1 MTTAALHTGLLVPAN
16 NTTMEPE
23 LLEWLPQGS
32 TCARLGIPR
41 GKGMLTPADLPAYL
55 GHTVALAKAFA
66 TRDIGLVV
74 YGCTAAG
81 FMAGP
86 QRDAEVAAE
95 ISALTGK
102 PVVTTASAMTA
113 ALRHLD
119 ARRITVVTPYL
130 DAVNERLKAF
140 IEASDIAV
148 ENLASFKAETVD
160 ALAAIS
166 PEQIVELARSAMSKR
181 SDAMFIACSQLPTRA
196 ILGGLERELG
206 RPVWS
211 SIRATAWAACRDSEK
226 QELATET
233 HGNTR
238 K

>member
-1 MTTAALHTGLLVPAN
+1 MTAAALRTGLLVPIN

-23 LLEWLPQGS
+23 LLQWLPAGS
-32 TCARLGIPR
+32 TCHRLGIPR

-55 GHTVALAKAFA
+55 AHTVELARTFA
-66 TRDIGLVV
+66 TAGTDLIA

-95 ISALTGK
+95 ISGLTGK

-113 ALRHLD
+113 ALRELG
-119 ARRITVVTPYL
+119 ARHVTVVTPYL
-130 DAVNERLKAF
+130 DTVNERLTAF
-140 IEASDIAV
+140 IEASGIAV
-148 ENLASFKAETVD
+148 ENLVSFRAETVD
-160 ALAAIS
+160 ALAAIT
-166 PEQIVELARSAMSKR
+166 PGEIVDLARAAMSPR

-196 ILGGLERELG
+196 IIGGLEREFG

-211 SIRATAWAACRDSEK
+211 SIRATAWAAEIVT
-226 QELATET
+226 A
-233 HGNTR
+233 
-238 K
+238 

>member
-1 MTTAALHTGLLVPAN
+1 MTAAALRTGLLVPIN

-23 LLEWLPQGS
+23 LLQWLPAGS
-32 TCARLGIPR
+32 TCHRLGIPR

-55 GHTVALAKAFA
+55 AHTVELARTFA
-66 TRDIGLVV
+66 TAGTDLIA

-95 ISALTGK
+95 ISGLTRK

-113 ALRHLD
+113 ALRELG
-119 ARRITVVTPYL
+119 ARRVTVVTPYL
-130 DAVNERLKAF
+130 DAVNERLTAF
-140 IEASDIAV
+140 IEASGTAV
-148 ENLASFKAETVD
+148 ENLVSFRAETVD
-160 ALAAIS
+160 ALAAIT
-166 PEQIVELARSAMSKR
+166 PGEIVDLARAAMSPR

-196 ILGGLERELG
+196 IIGGLERDFG

-211 SIRATAWAACRDSEK
+211 SIRATAWAAGIVTAVIRDK
-226 QELATET
+226 
-233 HGNTR
+233 
-238 K
+238 

>member
-1 MTTAALHTGLLVPAN
+1 MTAAALHTGLLVPIN

-23 LLEWLPQGS
+23 LLQWLPAGS
-32 TCARLGIPR
+32 TCHRLGIPR

-55 GHTVALAKAFA
+55 AHTVELARTFA
-66 TRDIGLVV
+66 TAGTDLIA

-95 ISALTGK
+95 ISGLTGK

-113 ALRHLD
+113 ALRELG
-119 ARRITVVTPYL
+119 ARRVTVVTPYL
-130 DAVNERLKAF
+130 DTVNERLTAF
-140 IEASDIAV
+140 IEASGIGV
-148 ENLASFKAETVD
+148 ENLVSFRAETVD
-160 ALAAIS
+160 ALAAIT
-166 PEQIVELARSAMSKR
+166 PGEIVDLARAAMSPR

-196 ILGGLERELG
+196 IIGGLEREFG

-211 SIRATAWAACRDSEK
+211 SIRATAWAAEMVT
-226 QELATET
+226 A
-233 HGNTR
+233 
-238 K
+238 

>member
-1 MTTAALHTGLLVPAN
+1 MTTALRTGLLVPIN

-23 LLEWLPQGS
+23 LLQWLPEGS
-32 TCARLGIPR
+32 TCHRLGIPR

-55 GHTVALAKAFA
+55 AHTVELARTFA
-66 TRDIGLVV
+66 TDRTDLIA

-86 QRDAEVAAE
+86 RRDAEVAAE
-95 ISALTGK
+95 IAGLTGK

-113 ALRHLD
+113 ALQHLGV
-119 ARRITVVTPYL
+119 RRVTVVSPYL
-130 DAVNERLKAF
+130 DAVNERLKSF

-148 ENLASFKAETVD
+148 ENLESFRAETVD
-160 ALAAIS
+160 ALAAITAA
-166 PEQIVELARSAMSKR
+166 QIVDLARAAMSPR

-196 ILGGLERELG
+196 IIGDLEREFS

-211 SIRATAWAACRDSEK
+211 SIRATAWAAERQGVTTD
-226 QELATET
+226 
-233 HGNTR
+233 GDG
-238 K
+238 

>member
-1 MTTAALHTGLLVPAN
+1 VTAPALHTGLLVPAN

-23 LLEWLPQGS
+23 LLQWLPDGS
-32 TCARLGIPR
+32 TCNRLGIPR

-55 GHTVALAKAFA
+55 AHTVQLAKSFA
-66 TRDIGLVV
+66 GGDIDLIA

-113 ALRHLD
+113 SLQHLN
-119 ARRITVVTPYL
+119 ARRVTVVTPYL

-140 IEASDIAV
+140 IEAFAITVA
-148 ENLASFKAETVD
+148 NLESFRAQTVD
-160 ALAAIS
+160 ELAAIT
-166 PEQIVELARSAMSKR
+166 PAQILDLARAAMR
-181 SDAMFIACSQLPTRA
+181 RESDAMFIACSQLPTRS
-196 ILGGLERELG
+196 IIDDLEREFG

-211 SIRATAWAACRDSEK
+211 SIRATAWAARSGVAHVAE
-226 QELATET
+226 Q
-233 HGNTR
+233 G
-238 K
+238 

>member
-1 MTTAALHTGLLVPAN
+1 MTAAALHTGLLVPAN

-23 LLEWLPQGS
+23 LLEWLPPGS
-32 TCARLGIPR
+32 TCVRLGIPR

-55 GHTVALAKAFA
+55 GHTVELAKIFA
-66 TRDIGLVV
+66 TGRIDLIA

-86 QRDAEVAAE
+86 RRDAEVAAE
-95 ISALTGK
+95 ISALTEK

-119 ARRITVVTPYL
+119 ARRVTVVTPYL

-148 ENLASFKAETVD
+148 ENLESFRAGTVD
-160 ALAAIS
+160 ALAAITPS
-166 PEQIVELARSAMSKR
+166 QIVDLARAAMSPR

-196 ILGGLERELG
+196 ILGGLEREFG

-211 SIRATAWAACRDSEK
+211 SIRATAWAAGRVA
-226 QELATET
+226 ATAD
-233 HGNTR
+233 HQ
-238 K
+238 

>member
-1 MTTAALHTGLLVPAN
+1 MTAAALHTGLLVPIN

-23 LLEWLPQGS
+23 LLQWLPAGS
-32 TCARLGIPR
+32 TCHRLGIPR

-55 GHTVALAKAFA
+55 AHTVELARTFA
-66 TRDIGLVV
+66 TAGTDLIA

-95 ISALTGK
+95 ISGLTGK

-113 ALRHLD
+113 ALRELG
-119 ARRITVVTPYL
+119 ARRVTVVTPYL
-130 DAVNERLKAF
+130 DTVNERLTAF
-140 IEASDIAV
+140 IEASEIAV
-148 ENLASFKAETVD
+148 ENLVSFRAETVD
-160 ALAAIS
+160 ALAAIT
-166 PEQIVELARSAMSKR
+166 PGEIVDLARVAMSPR

-196 ILGGLERELG
+196 IIGGLEREFG

-211 SIRATAWAACRDSEK
+211 SIRATAWAAEIVT
-226 QELATET
+226 A
-233 HGNTR
+233 
-238 K
+238 